1 MATGLALA
9 TACTPPDDATHR
21 AVSLGF
27 EDVAGQDRP
36 DLTQIADELA
46 AVEATAVHLAAG
58 RVEWTTFPWP
68 DHPEAWSAAVS
79 EAIEEGGSGDLLGE
93 AITHLAGG
101 GLETQDASPGG
112 PEREVVL
119 TIDALVPSLIA
130 QDATLAGVTANGEAS
145 DLFASAA
152 ALAEGEVGDRL
163 VAMAEHLART
173 YRPEAITVTELM
185 FDDATFSEQDLA
197 LYRRMTGESDWPRDD
212 GGAIDEEAAEIGAWR
227 SQVLADLLTRMRE
240 RVAPHGV
247 ALAVDVRA
255 DWEDPVRGR
264 AQSGHDLTILGDAVD
279 RFILWN
285 YPGLVGRTGAESADL
300 TAGLAAGGVDPDRVT
315 VSVGLWA
322 AQGEGAGVDADL
334 ASSQSGDGVL
344 PVAQFADAVA
354 ASATSG
360 VTAVAVTP
368 RSLMTPGHWEALRG
382 LWAP

>member
-1 MATGLALA
+1 M
-9 TACTPPDDATHR
+9 
-21 AVSLGF
+21 
-27 EDVAGQDRP
+27 
-36 DLTQIADELA
+36 
-46 AVEATAVHLAAG
+46 
-58 RVEWTTFPWP
+58 
-68 DHPEAWSAAVS
+68 
-79 EAIEEGGSGDLLGE
+79 
-93 AITHLAGG
+93 
-101 GLETQDASPGG
+101 
-112 PEREVVL
+112 
-119 TIDALVPSLIA
+119 
-130 QDATLAGVTANGEAS
+130 
-145 DLFASAA
+145 
-152 ALAEGEVGDRL
+152 
-163 VAMAEHLART
+163 
-173 YRPEAITVTELM
+173 
-185 FDDATFSEQDLA
+185 
-197 LYRRMTGESDWPRDD
+197 
-212 GGAIDEEAAEIGAWR
+212 
-227 SQVLADLLTRMRE
+227 
-240 RVAPHGV
+240 
-247 ALAVDVRA
+247 
-255 DWEDPVRGR
+255 RGR